1 MVISTCKVMKE
12 LTRNLVVFV
21 LLAVAMSSLTGCG
34 DTSANTSGTNSA
46 TSSSANSVGKSAGYP
61 KLASA
66 LAEAELELMDGSK
79 LKITEKKGKV
89 LMLNIW
95 GTWCGPCRQEMPHL
109 IEMQTKYKDQG
120 FEVIGLNIGSYE
132 GTPESNEDILK
143 FAAEMKL
150 NYTLARSTRQ
160 TTGVFYAITKQSV
173 VPQTMLVD
181 REGHVRGIFVGGGQ
195 QIFDS
200 MKDNLAKV
208 MSE

>member
-1 MVISTCKVMKE
+1 MKE
-12 LTRNLVVFV
+12 LTFNLVVFV
-21 LLAVAMSSLTGCG
+21 LLAIAMSALTGCG
-34 DTSANTSGTNSA
+34 DTSANTS
-46 TSSSANSVGKSAGYP
+46 TSSSATKPSANSAGKSAGYP

-66 LAEAELELMDGSK
+66 LAESEFELVEGGK
-79 LKITEKKGKV
+79 FKITEKKGKV

-109 IEMQTKYKDQG
+109 VEMQAKYKDQG
-120 FEVIGLNIGSYE
+120 FEVLGLNIGTYE
-132 GTPESNEDILK
+132 GTPETTEDIQK

-150 NYTLARSTRQ
+150 NYTLARSPRQ
-160 TTGVFYAITKQSV
+160 ATGAFYAITKQQV

-195 QIFDS
+195 RIFDS

-208 MSE
+208 MAE